1 MKRYHD
7 RDNAYEG
14 KRLIGAGLQFRG
26 SVLGI
31 MARSMVTHKETWY
44 WRRSQE
50 FYIWMGRQHEERER
64 ERHWYPCELLKAQS
78 LPPLIH
84 FLQQGHT
91 PLIMPLPMSL

>member
-7 RDNAYEG
+7 HDNAYEG

-50 FYIWMGRQHEERER
+50 FYI
-64 ERHWYPCELLKAQS
+64 
-78 LPPLIH
+78 
-84 FLQQGHT
+84 
-91 PLIMPLPMSL
+91 